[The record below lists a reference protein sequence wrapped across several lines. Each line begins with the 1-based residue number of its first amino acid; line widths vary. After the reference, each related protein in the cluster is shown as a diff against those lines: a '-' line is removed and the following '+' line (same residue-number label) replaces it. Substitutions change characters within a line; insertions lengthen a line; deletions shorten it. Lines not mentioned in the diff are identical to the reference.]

1 MTRINDLISIF
12 DNTPVEYQNLGK
24 LAEIGT
30 GSSNGNEAETS
41 GCFPFFVRSKFV
53 KYKNTYEYDEEAVIV
68 PGEGGVGEIYHY
80 INGKYSLHQRA
91 YRIHVLSDKLDTKF
105 LYYYMSSHFKT
116 YINSK
121 AVFSTVKSLRKP
133 MFLEFKIPLPPI
145 EIQREIVKIL
155 DVFKNMEAELEAEL
169 EARKKQYSY
178 YRDSF
183 LDFNSH
189 NIFTKKHNISKI
201 EFFSLGEICTI
212 LRGAS
217 PRPIKS
223 FITEDKSGINWI
235 KIGDVSPNSK
245 YITQTKEKITTEGAK
260 HSRFLTKNS
269 FILSNSMSFGR
280 PYILKIDGCIHDG
293 WLSISDFEENLD
305 SDYLYYILT
314 STQIQNEMA
323 QKASFGGAVQN
334 LNADIVKA
342 IKIPVPPLEI
352 QKEIAML
359 LNHFE
364 VLCNDLTAGL
374 PAEIEARRKQY
385 EYYRDKL
392 LSFKDLEN

>member
-1 MTRINDLISIF
+1 MTKINDLISIF

-41 GCFPFFVRSKFV
+41 GCFPFFVRSKLV

-80 INGKYSLHQRA
+80 IKGKYSLHQRA

-145 EIQREIVKIL
+145 ETQREIVKIL
-155 DVFKNMEAELEAEL
+155 DVFKNMDAELEAEL
-169 EARKKQYSY
+169 EARKKQYLYYKQKLLSFKDTIPRKKLGDVCTVRAGGTPSSSKAEFWENGSIPLLTPVVCQNKKEVGKIGSY
-178 YRDSF
+178 
-183 LDFNSH
+183 
-189 NIFTKKHNISKI
+189 ITKKGLEMSSARMVGPGTTLLALVAASIGKVGYLTFDAAVNQNTAAIIPNDKISLDP
-201 EFFSLGEICTI
+201 EF
-212 LRGAS
+212 
-217 PRPIKS
+217 
-223 FITEDKSGINWI
+223 
-235 KIGDVSPNSK
+235 V
-245 YITQTKEKITTEGAK
+245 
-260 HSRFLTKNS
+260 
-269 FILSNSMSFGR
+269 
-280 PYILKIDGCIHDG
+280 
-293 WLSISDFEENLD
+293 
-305 SDYLYYILT
+305 YYIV
-314 STQIQNEMA
+314 S
-323 QKASFGGAVQN
+323 SFYELFKNRSNGGMYTESVSFVRS
-334 LNADIVKA
+334 LE
-342 IKIPVPPLEI
+342 IPVPQIETQREI
-352 QKEIAML
+352 VDI
-359 LNHFE
+359 LNRFDS
-364 VLCNDLTAGL
+364 LCNDLTAGL

-392 LSFKDLEN
+392 LSWKTE